1 MKKKDLRSAQSED
14 ERLYLRKTGDKI
26 RGQYV
31 YLYTDA
37 EGKKSGVV
45 RGSDRDI
52 AKIEVLKSEAAKD
65 TALTSKFKTVR
76 ATATGLHLKFWR

>member
-1 MKKKDLRSAQSED
+1 MKKKDLRSAQEKD

-37 EGKKSGVV
+37 EGKKGGVV
-45 RGSDRDI
+45 RGSDRDRLASQI
-52 AKIEVLKSEAAKD
+52 LEVG
-65 TALTSKFKTVR
+65 R
-76 ATATGLHLKFWR
+76 